1 MKKTFV
7 TLVAVAVVALA
18 IVIVGPV
25 LYRLMS
31 SPGAHTGEFNLD
43 GAPPAEVGVDG
54 DWEVIH
60 SALGFETGVGYTFD
74 ELLPGDARNT
84 SGLTRDVTGN
94 VKVVDGELTGG
105 DITVN
110 METLTTDN
118 ERRDVNVRMSLFVTD
133 EFPEATF
140 TVTEP
145 VDVSDVPA
153 EPDVT
158 VVDVVGDLTIRGVTH
173 EVTAPMEV
181 TRTGDYVLL
190 SSDVPINRLD
200 YGIRTPDFI
209 AASIDEE
216 GLLNIRL
223 VLEQT

>member
-1 MKKTFV
+1 M
-7 TLVAVAVVALA
+7 
-18 IVIVGPV
+18 
-25 LYRLMS
+25 
-31 SPGAHTGEFNLD
+31 
-43 GAPPAEVGVDG
+43 
-54 DWEVIH
+54 
-60 SALGFETGVGYTFD
+60 
-74 ELLPGDARNT
+74 
-84 SGLTRDVTGN
+84 
-94 VKVVDGELTGG
+94 VDGELTGG

-118 ERRDVNVRMSLFVTD
+118 QRRDVNVRMSLFVTD

-153 EPDVT
+153 DPTVT